1 MPNLSPSP
9 SASSNKKYE
18 SSKHDS
24 NKYESSKHDS
34 NKYESNK
41 STPYAQIQQ

>member
-1 MPNLSPSP
+1 MPNFSPSP
-9 SASSNKKYE
+9 SASSNKKYDSSKHDSYKYD

-24 NKYESSKHDS
+24 NKYESSK
-34 NKYESNK
+34 